1 MMVMIS
7 LSSLLLS
14 AILLQLGSGGLGP
27 LDVLSG
33 LELGYSTEQIGLLGS
48 AHFVGFFFGCWWAPR
63 LIGVIGHSRAFAV
76 FTAAGTI
83 GVLAH
88 MLLINPYAW
97 SGMRI
102 LSGMCVAGC
111 FTVIEAWLQAKV
123 NNQNRGRVFSIYRI
137 ADMSGSAAAQLIIGI
152 LDPAHYTSYILLSI
166 LCCASLLPLA
176 LTRIPQPQTPGR
188 LRLRPLLAV
197 RTSPMATSAVIA
209 AGATSAS
216 FRMIGPIYGREVGL
230 EISQLGFFLA
240 AFVVGG
246 AVAQYPA
253 GWLSDRYDRRH
264 VLVGLAFASVLA
276 CVVSIMTV
284 SAGITAMF
292 LAAILFGF
300 MTFPVY
306 SVAVAHANDFVDTSE
321 MVELSSSL
329 LFFYALGAIVSPL
342 FVSILVANTGPNAMF
357 IFIAFI
363 HFALGAY
370 SLVRMRIRPTPA
382 ERTPYLY
389 TPRTSFLI
397 GRILKGR
404 RRDLDS

>member
-1 MMVMIS
+1 MMLAIS
-7 LSSLLLS
+7 MSSLFLS

-33 LELGYSTEQIGLLGS
+33 LELDFSTEQIGLLGS
-48 AHFVGFFFGCWWAPR
+48 AHFVGFFLGCWWAPR

-88 MLLINPYAW
+88 MLVVDPYAW
-97 SGMRI
+97 AGMRT
-102 LSGMCVAGC
+102 LSGLCVAGC

-123 NNQNRGRVFSIYRI
+123 DNRNRGRVFGIYRI

-152 LDPAHYTSYILLSI
+152 LEPAHYISYILLAI

-176 LTRIPQPQTPGR
+176 LTRIPQPPTPDR
-188 LRLRPLLAV
+188 LRLRPSLAF
-197 RTSPMATSAVIA
+197 RTSPMATAAVIA
-209 AGATSAS
+209 AGATSAG

-230 EISQLGFFLA
+230 EIGQLGFFLA

-246 AVAQYPA
+246 AMAQYPA
-253 GWLSDRYDRRH
+253 GWLADRYDRRH
-264 VLVGLAFASVLA
+264 VLVWLAGASVLA
-276 CVVSIMTV
+276 CAVSVATV
-284 SAGITAMF
+284 SLGLVAMF
-292 LAAILFGF
+292 LAAALFGF

-329 LFFYALGAIVSPL
+329 LFFYAVGAIVSPL
-342 FVSILVANTGPNAMF
+342 FVSFLVANAGPNAMF
-357 IFIAFI
+357 AFVAAI
-363 HFALGAY
+363 HAILGVY
-370 SLVRMRIRPTPA
+370 SVIRMRIRPTPK

-404 RRDLDS
+404 RRDRDN